1 MNDIGNALENMGNLD
16 NLDISIIANRIKL
29 IITFIFFIILSKSS
43 LVLSTSSL
51 IYKIYPFK

>member
-16 NLDISIIANRIKL
+16 NLDISIIANSIKL
-29 IITFIFFIILSKSS
+29 ITTFIFFIILSKSS

-51 IYKIYPFK
+51 IYKIYPFE